1 MTDDRKNTGS
11 PDRDRINVNE
21 DYELQYWTKALG
33 VSADELRAAVK
44 AVGPTAAAV
53 RKHLGK

>member
-1 MTDDRKNTGS
+1 MSDDKKNSGS

-21 DYELQYWTKALG
+21 DYELQYWTTALG
-33 VSADELRAAVK
+33 VSAEELRAAVK

-53 RKHLGK
+53 RDHLGK

>member
-1 MTDDRKNTGS
+1 MADDKTKTGAA
-11 PDRDRINVNE
+11 DRNRINVNE
-21 DYELQYWTKALG
+21 DYELHYWTKALG

-53 RKHLGK
+53 RDHLGK